1 MKTILKILFLYGI
14 VVLTAFGCK
23 DNKNLV
29 IPEDRLLEVK
39 NLIYDG
45 CKSDNLNLMNMDY
58 ENANEYIELQS
69 VDSNY
74 LEIKHVNVLFNC
86 VPAIIIQA
94 KVENGIIIYN
104 ETDTAGI
111 SNCVCLFDL
120 SSNIGPLDYAQY
132 TFGLN
137 RAGERITEFDFNF
150 SSSTQEIFKIDKK
163 NYYENNK

>member
-1 MKTILKILFLYGI
+1 MKAILKIIFLCGI
-14 VVLTAFGCK
+14 IILTAFSCK
-23 DNKNLV
+23 DNENLI

-45 CKSDNLNLMNMDY
+45 CKSDSFYLNEDY
-58 ENANEYIELQS
+58 ENANECIELQS

-74 LEIKHVNVLFNC
+74 LEVKHIDVLFNC
-86 VPAIIIQA
+86 CPSIIIQA
-94 KVENGIIIYN
+94 KVENGIIVYN
-104 ETDTAGI
+104 ETDTAGMC
-111 SNCVCLFDL
+111 NCVCLFDL

-150 SSSTQEIFKIDKK
+150 SSSTKEIFKIDKK